1 MSHTTGL
8 IHAYICVQC
17 KSVAVVV
24 RFEDVSASL
33 QRQVIYNEI
42 SHHHHHHLE
51 LACALVG
58 GVAY

>member
-1 MSHTTGL
+1 MLHTTGL
-8 IHAYICVQC
+8 IYAYICVQC

-24 RFEDVSASL
+24 RFEDVTASL

-42 SHHHHHHLE
+42 SHHHHHLE

-58 GVAY
+58 SVAY